1 MSEIVSLLYHQ
12 CTQVSMKFIRDIEE
26 ENKNINVVVI
36 TINQIYIEK
45 RSEAKI
51 YYSYRKKFVVTADF
65 QVRLLNS
72 IMLDEQLHAF

>member
-1 MSEIVSLLYHQ
+1 
-12 CTQVSMKFIRDIEE
+12 MKLIRNIEE

-36 TINQIYIEK
+36 TIDQICTEK

-51 YYSYRKKFVVTADF
+51 CYLHRKRLAVTADF

-72 IMLDEQLHAF
+72 AMLNEQLHAF

>member
-1 MSEIVSLLYHQ
+1 
-12 CTQVSMKFIRDIEE
+12 MKLIRNIEE

-45 RSEAKI
+45 KSETKVC
-51 YYSYRKKFVVTADF
+51 YLHRKKLIITADF

-72 IMLDEQLHAF
+72 AMLNE